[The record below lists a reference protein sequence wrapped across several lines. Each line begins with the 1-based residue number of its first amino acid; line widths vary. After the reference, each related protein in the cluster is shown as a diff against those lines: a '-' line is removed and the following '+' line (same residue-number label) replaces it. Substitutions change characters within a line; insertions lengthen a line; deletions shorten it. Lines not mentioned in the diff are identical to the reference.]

1 MGLVTWRRQSR
12 AGIFLSQ
19 EKIKFDMPG
28 DSDAVDTVGRDNV
41 FKDWWADFAL

>member
-1 MGLVTWRRQSR
+1 M
-12 AGIFLSQ
+12 FLSQ

-41 FKDWWADFAL
+41 FKD